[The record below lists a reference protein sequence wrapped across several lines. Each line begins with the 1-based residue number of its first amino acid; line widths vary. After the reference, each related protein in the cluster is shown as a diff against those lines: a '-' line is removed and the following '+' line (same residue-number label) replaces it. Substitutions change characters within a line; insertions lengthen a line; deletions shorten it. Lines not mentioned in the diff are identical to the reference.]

1 MPGYVRAAQRR
12 EQLLA
17 AAREVLVRDGLEH
30 LTLRA
35 VAAQA
40 DVHLSTLQY
49 IFGSRAELVAA
60 LAERVLADA
69 AYGQFEIGSDGL
81 AVELHR
87 LTDWFATQLFADPA
101 MTELAR
107 LEFLA
112 RVDRRDP
119 TEPIDFPA
127 GRPILTSVGAR
138 RLDEIA
144 DRSGEAYA
152 LPVEDLGRLWILGLQ
167 GLLFEY
173 LQDGDLARYRREG
186 ARLVDWI
193 VQLAQPRTE
202 PPDR

>member
-49 IFGSRAELVAA
+49 IFASRAELVAA
-60 LAERVLADA
+60 LGERVLADA
-69 AYGQFEIGSDGL
+69 AYSQFEIGSFGL
-81 AVELHR
+81 AVELRR
-87 LTDWFATQLFADPA
+87 LTDWFATQFFADPA
-101 MTELAR
+101 MTELVR
-107 LEFLA
+107 HEFVA
-112 RVDRRDP
+112 RVSRRDP
-119 TEPIDFPA
+119 AEPIELPA
-127 GRPILTSVGAR
+127 GRPLVTAVGVR
-138 RLDEIA
+138 RLAEMA
-144 DRSGEAYA
+144 ERAGESYA
-152 LPVEDLGRLWILGLQ
+152 VPVEDLGRLWILALQ

-186 ARLVDWI
+186 EQLVDRV

-202 PPDR
+202 SSDR